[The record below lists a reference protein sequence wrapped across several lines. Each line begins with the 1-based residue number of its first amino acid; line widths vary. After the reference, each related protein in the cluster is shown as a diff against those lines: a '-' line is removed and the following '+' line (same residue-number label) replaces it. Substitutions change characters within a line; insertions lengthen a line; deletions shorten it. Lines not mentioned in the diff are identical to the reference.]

1 MSLGMTVI
9 TNDDLQT
16 IIAKWYEGEP
26 LETIDDD
33 CLIYTNF
40 SGKVH
45 RFTDIVVANALD
57 TTNPALKQFI
67 ADTDGY
73 YDDYYELSVVTLLN
87 AIKTNTD
94 KDTRIKWDDYVDLLE
109 NQNPDTMLCVLTD

>member
-16 IIAKWYEGEP
+16 IIAKWNEGEP

-45 RFTDIVVANALD
+45 RFTD
-57 TTNPALKQFI
+57 
-67 ADTDGY
+67 
-73 YDDYYELSVVTLLN
+73 
-87 AIKTNTD
+87 
-94 KDTRIKWDDYVDLLE
+94 VDLLE
-109 NQNPDTMLCVLTD
+109 NQKPDTMLCVLTD